1 MDSSEANKE
10 NITLD
15 VTDQILDNVDE
26 ENEIILPDQDQDE
39 ENIMTKDNDS
49 LYGDSDD
56 EYIPPPPESDDKDE
70 EEEEDYEE
78 DQSVSNEQEMLANE
92 LDLNSDYGDDEDDSD
107 YEEDYLQKLD
117 SSMQEDII
125 SNFHPELLQHKKEE
139 IDTLSKIVR
148 NEENVIIDPFH
159 KTVPFLTKYEKA
171 RILGERAKQLN
182 AGAKPF
188 INLETSMIDG
198 YLIAEKELQEKKI
211 PFIIKRPI
219 TNGGCEY
226 WKVEDLEILY

>member
-26 ENEIILPDQDQDE
+26 ENEIILPDQDQDD

-56 EYIPPPPESDDKDE
+56 EYIPPPPENDDKD

-188 INLETSMIDG
+188 INLESSMIDG
-198 YLIAEKELQEKKI
+198 YLIAEKELQEKKFLLLSNVRLQTEGANI
-211 PFIIKRPI
+211 GKSKI
-219 TNGGCEY
+219 
-226 WKVEDLEILY
+226 

>member
-26 ENEIILPDQDQDE
+26 ENEIILPDQDQDD

-56 EYIPPPPESDDKDE
+56 EYIPPPPESDDKD

>member
-26 ENEIILPDQDQDE
+26 ENEIILPDQDQDD

-56 EYIPPPPESDDKDE
+56 EYIPPPPENDDKD

-188 INLETSMIDG
+188 INLESSMIDG

>member
-26 ENEIILPDQDQDE
+26 ENEIILPDQDQDD

>member
-1 MDSSEANKE
+1 
-10 NITLD
+10 
-15 VTDQILDNVDE
+15 
-26 ENEIILPDQDQDE
+26 
-39 ENIMTKDNDS
+39 
-49 LYGDSDD
+49 
-56 EYIPPPPESDDKDE
+56 
-70 EEEEDYEE
+70 
-78 DQSVSNEQEMLANE
+78 MLANE

-188 INLETSMIDG
+188 INLESSMIDG
-198 YLIAEKELQEKKI
+198 YLIAEKELQEKI

-226 WKVEDLEILY
+226 DGKSKI